1 MNCKICGLINKKNI
15 CTIPLKLLTDNE
27 LVNYPIKID
36 TKFICTF
43 EADLS
48 KLFESN
54 KLVTA
59 IADPDAKIIWHNAPF
74 IHYEQLKLNDNFRQY
89 LETSI
94 ISRNIFRMGIQ
105 KTLFQK

>member
-1 MNCKICGLINKKNI
+1 MINKKNI

-27 LVNYPIKID
+27 LVNHPIKID

-59 IADPDAKIIWHNAPF
+59 IADLDAKIIWHNAPF

-89 LETSI
+89 L
-94 ISRNIFRMGIQ
+94 
-105 KTLFQK
+105 